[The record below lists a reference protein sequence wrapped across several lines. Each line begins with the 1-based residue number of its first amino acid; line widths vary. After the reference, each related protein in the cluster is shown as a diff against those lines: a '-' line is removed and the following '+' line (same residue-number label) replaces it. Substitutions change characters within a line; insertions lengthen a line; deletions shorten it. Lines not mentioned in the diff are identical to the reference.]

1 MKHSSLTRSEAAVA
15 TAWTLFSRLHDEPSR
30 VHAHRLVAWLGEDP
44 LHVRALDDAL
54 TLWALAGAAL
64 SRPSGDDDRNG
75 PRTGLQ

>member
-1 MKHSSLTRSEAAVA
+1 MKNSSLTRSEAAVA

-30 VHAHRLVAWLGEDP
+30 AHAHRLVTWLGEDP

-64 SRPSGDDDRNG
+64 SRPACGDDATV